1 MIVRERW
8 GIELTHAWQTTED
21 QIVPAPQP
29 AYTGYSS
36 QWVNAGTIKGHTTE
50 LTVEGQLFQRAN
62 MGWTTLLTSD
72 YSYSVIDEWPLPCDT
87 SRTWRFD
94 CPGEPVYGIY
104 GFRLLT
110 GIDQLGRHRNGEAV
124 AFANQFQVNDEGYVV
139 WVGDKNYTDGMVNG
153 VVTPG
158 TWGTTSPT
166 IGSRTYLWG
175 IPFFEEGANLATLRP
190 SLGTGQSVGLGWI
203 NNLRYGSFNFHA
215 HLHASL
221 GGVVNNRAF
230 QDMITNASRNAP
242 MMDQGSKPDG
252 LKKPINYYIQAVGSG
267 GSNYI
272 TEKGDYLKLR
282 TLSVSVQLNQNQI
295 QTIGLQNLGVR
306 SLQVGLIGRNIFT
319 ITPYT
324 GFDPEQALDL
334 NSRLNAVGTGTYPGT
349 RTLTAEIAV
358 TF

>member
-1 MIVRERW
+1 
-8 GIELTHAWQTTED
+8 
-21 QIVPAPQP
+21 
-29 AYTGYSS
+29 
-36 QWVNAGTIKGHTTE
+36 
-50 LTVEGQLFQRAN
+50 
-62 MGWTTLLTSD
+62 
-72 YSYSVIDEWPLPCDT
+72 
-87 SRTWRFD
+87 
-94 CPGEPVYGIY
+94 
-104 GFRLLT
+104 
-110 GIDQLGRHRNGEAV
+110 
-124 AFANQFQVNDEGYVV
+124 VV